1 MNKAKRDAI
10 FAKYDRMI
18 GKLVA
23 EHEKLLKAKIAAL
36 QLERKAELEAD
47 RTKPTKPRPPRMEKE
62 AK

>member
-18 GKLVA
+18 GELVQ
-23 EHEKLLKAKIAAL
+23 ESDKVLKAKIAAL

-47 RTKPTKPRPPRMEKE
+47 KTKPTKPRPRKEKG
-62 AK
+62 A